1 MGDYDHLIG
10 ELTPGDYGWLPLDGA
25 GTPSGPATLNPP
37 PGPDAKAAHVFAP
50 EDGPD
55 ALVTGSGAPID
66 PPLNSNVDKRVPGSG
81 STPTPP
87 EALTLGSLSPNTA
100 EMGSADLVMTVIG
113 TGFTQNS
120 MIVFNEG
127 DEVTTYVDS
136 NNLTTT
142 VKPSLV
148 SAAIQVPVQVREG
161 QETSA
166 PLMFEF
172 TAPAMRQGQDQRR
185 R

>member
-1 MGDYDHLIG
+1 
-10 ELTPGDYGWLPLDGA
+10 
-25 GTPSGPATLNPP
+25 
-37 PGPDAKAAHVFAP
+37 
-50 EDGPD
+50 
-55 ALVTGSGAPID
+55 
-66 PPLNSNVDKRVPGSG
+66 
-81 STPTPP
+81 
-87 EALTLGSLSPNTA
+87 
-100 EMGSADLVMTVIG
+100 MTVIG

-127 DEVTTYVDS
+127 DEVTTYVDH

-172 TAPAMRQGQDQRR
+172 TAPAMRSGQKQDQRQDQRR